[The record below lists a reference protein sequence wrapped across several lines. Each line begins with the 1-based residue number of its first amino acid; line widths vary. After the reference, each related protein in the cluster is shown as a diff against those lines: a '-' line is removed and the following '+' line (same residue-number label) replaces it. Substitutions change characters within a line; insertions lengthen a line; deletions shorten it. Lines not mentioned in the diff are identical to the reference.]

1 MANSGS
7 GENRLDQTKK
17 ASTSRVPDFLMMTLA
32 TLHEIAPK
40 ITSATPVSV
49 TVPSETEMMLASPSS
64 AITMPVSWYFETDS
78 WNTTAPNRMVKKAL
92 NWSTKEA
99 IPADS
104 PA

>member
-49 TVPSETEMMLASPSS
+49 TVPSEPKMMLASPSS

-92 NWSTKEA
+92 NSNNKHTK
-99 IPADS
+99 P
-104 PA
+104 PHNPN